1 MKKPDASRYSQVVRA
16 ITARLI
22 ARLPEEDR
30 ERLRL
35 DVAQDVRAG
44 LRGTIGVG
52 RVMLYVP
59 GTDTDERQMRQDAIR
74 KSLIAGEPA
83 AVVARRA
90 GVHFTTVYSMARRLR
105 EKKGTS

>member
-1 MKKPDASRYSQVVRA
+1 MKNSNASRYSRVVRG

-30 ERLRL
+30 DRLRYEI
-35 DVAQDVRAG
+35 AQDVRAE

-59 GTDTDERQMRQDAIR
+59 GTDTDERQMRQDSIR
-74 KSLIAGEPA
+74 KSLMAGEPA

-105 EKKGTS
+105 EKKSSQ